1 MNILETTYFGK
12 YYFEIAMV
20 LRQSLFLS
28 SILLNSEAWV
38 NYSEKDIRILERCDE
53 ILLSK
58 ILGCDSNSSNAM
70 KYLDLGVAP
79 LCFEIM
85 KRKLSFL
92 QYILQQ
98 NKDTMLHQVFKA
110 TWDNP
115 LKNDFVMTC
124 KKYLEVLEI
133 NLTFEVI
140 QLLSK
145 FSFWHILKK

>member
-1 MNILETTYFGK
+1 
-12 YYFEIAMV
+12 
-20 LRQSLFLS
+20 
-28 SILLNSEAWV
+28 
-38 NYSEKDIRILERCDE
+38 
-53 ILLSK
+53 
-58 ILGCDSNSSNAM
+58 M

-79 LCFEIM
+79 LRFEIM

-110 TWDNP
+110 TCDNP

-133 NLTFEVI
+133 NLTFEEI
-140 QLLSK
+140 QLMSK
-145 FSFWHILKK
+145 FSFSQILKKRMKIAAFAYLKAQQQKQDKIKSIVFTKLEMQDYLANGDRNINVSKLIFKARGNPLI

>member
-1 MNILETTYFGK
+1 
-12 YYFEIAMV
+12 
-20 LRQSLFLS
+20 
-28 SILLNSEAWV
+28 
-38 NYSEKDIRILERCDE
+38 
-53 ILLSK
+53 
-58 ILGCDSNSSNAM
+58 M

-79 LCFEIM
+79 LRFEIM

-115 LKNDFVMTC
+115 LKKDFVMTC

-133 NLTFEVI
+133 NLTFEEI
-140 QLLSK
+140 QLMSK
-145 FSFWHILKK
+145 FSFSQILKKQMKIAAFAYLKAQQ

>member
-58 ILGCDSNSSNAM
+58 ILG
-70 KYLDLGVAP
+70 
-79 LCFEIM
+79 LC
-85 KRKLSFL
+85 
-92 QYILQQ
+92 
-98 NKDTMLHQVFKA
+98 
-110 TWDNP
+110 
-115 LKNDFVMTC
+115 
-124 KKYLEVLEI
+124 
-133 NLTFEVI
+133 VI
-140 QLLSK
+140 QTQVML
-145 FSFWHILKK
+145 